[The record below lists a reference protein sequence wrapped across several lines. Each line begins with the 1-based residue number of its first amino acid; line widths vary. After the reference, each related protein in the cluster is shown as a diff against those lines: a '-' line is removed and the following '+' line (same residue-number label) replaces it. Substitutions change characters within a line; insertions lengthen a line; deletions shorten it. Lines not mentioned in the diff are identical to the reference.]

1 MKPLRLLDG
10 LVLVAIYRVCL
21 KVGVLVSDELV
32 GILGDT
38 AGYLIAVFMT
48 ALSIIIFGFAAR
60 YYLNRTQ

>member
-21 KVGVLVSDELV
+21 KVGVLAGDELMD
-32 GILGDT
+32 ILGESAGFLVACCMT
-38 AGYLIAVFMT
+38 AGAF
-48 ALSIIIFGFAAR
+48 IIFGFAAR